1 MSESNVKGKITAKAD
16 IRATATV
23 IRGAESWQFFAF
35 IFAAV
40 AAIGL
45 SLIEELHVE
54 AALAVGSRVRNSLLV
69 DEKTLSADQREGV
82 KFEIGELGQL
92 VGCD

>member
-1 MSESNVKGKITAKAD
+1 MSESNVKGEITAKAD

-54 AALAVGSRVRNSLLV
+54 AALAVGIKILYFFLCFYIFMANTWIRNRILMRLLGWI
-69 DEKTLSADQREGV
+69 KTER
-82 KFEIGELGQL
+82 
-92 VGCD
+92 